1 MGGFF
6 MEEIMKY
13 LISNVF
19 IIFLLLGCKEQQVA
33 KQAESAPKPP
43 TITPEQQLGEY
54 QSLAWQVVTALQ
66 GQSDTQQV
74 KSMLLSLVHSSQG
87 LFLAFNQVFPECK
100 QTLDA
105 ITEYVESTP
114 LTAISSD
121 NEPLN
126 LQPELPDFTG
136 PNCYHIQ
143 QLLLNPLAV
152 LAMTTQQQMN
162 HVDIEQAEL
171 KMIDSLARIK
181 QLELVGINEQEVNEA
196 QRLP

>member
-1 MGGFF
+1 
-6 MEEIMKY
+6 MKY

-54 QSLAWQVVTALQ
+54 QSLAWQVVTAL
-66 GQSDTQQV
+66 
-74 KSMLLSLVHSSQG
+74 QG